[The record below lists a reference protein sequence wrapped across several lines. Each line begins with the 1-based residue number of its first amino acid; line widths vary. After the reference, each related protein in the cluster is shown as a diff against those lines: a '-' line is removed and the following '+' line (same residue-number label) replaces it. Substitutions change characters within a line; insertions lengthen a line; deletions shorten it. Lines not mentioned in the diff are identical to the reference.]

1 MTPLIAILA
10 SVAAAGGFG
19 ALVGILVGGRS
30 PRRAVAGQDLSP
42 AVPGAAAGSAQ
53 KSFLGNPG
61 EFAPKGYVGMLERQL
76 VLAGRPAGWTVDKI
90 LIAKPVLAVVA
101 ALFAAW
107 FISGDPGTMRILL
120 GVFIVLLAFF
130 TPDLL
135 IYSRALERQ
144 EQLQLALADTL
155 DQMTISVEAG
165 LGFEAAMAKAG
176 SNGKGPLAE
185 ELIRTLQDMSMGR
198 SRKDAYQSLADRTSS
213 PDLRR
218 FTRSIIQA
226 DVYGIAIADVL
237 RVQAGEMRLKRRQR
251 AEEKAM
257 KVPVKVLFPLIF
269 CILPVLFIVLMT
281 PAALGIAKVFMH

>member
-1 MTPLIAILA
+1 MPSLIAILA
-10 SVAAAGGFG
+10 SVAVAGGFA

-30 PRRAVAGQDLSP
+30 PRAISQDLSP
-42 AVPGAAAGSAQ
+42 AIPGAAPGAAR
-53 KSFLGNPG
+53 KSSLRKASD
-61 EFAPKGYVGMLERQL
+61 FAPTGYLGMLERQL
-76 VLAGRPAGWTVDKI
+76 VLAGRPPGWSVDKL
-90 LIAKPVLAVVA
+90 LIAKPLLAAA
-101 ALFAAW
+101 ALLFAFW
-107 FISGDPGTMRILL
+107 FISGDPGTLRILL
-120 GVFIVLLAFF
+120 GAFVSILAFF

-135 IYSRALERQ
+135 IYSRAQERQ
-144 EQLQLALADTL
+144 EKLQLAHADTL

-198 SRKDAYQSLADRTSS
+198 SRKDAYQAFADRTSS

-218 FTRSIIQA
+218 FTRSVIQA
-226 DVYGIAIADVL
+226 DVYGISIANVL

-281 PAALGIAKVFMH
+281 PAALSIAKIFLH